1 MEFWIIGVMGPNNPL
16 PQLSNNP
23 AIHRSTNPS
32 ILLSKRF
39 MLRVLTYHRV
49 ANLQDSPAL
58 HPQIISATP
67 KNFEKQMRLVAQKYQ
82 AVSMAQMLEAIAKK
96 KSLPP
101 RAVLITF
108 DDAYY
113 DFGVAWSILRSLK
126 LTATLFVP
134 TAYPDHPERAF
145 WWDRLYRAMMN
156 SSYRELK
163 LAPFG
168 VLPLADAKMQA
179 ESLKRVQNHIKNI
192 SHHDATALVNEVCEK
207 LGSKPLV
214 QKSVLSWKE
223 LRQLAKEG
231 VTMCAH
237 TQTHPIMTQLT
248 PEDLRREVVGAQ
260 DDLKREIGE
269 TLPIFCYPS
278 GSHDDA
284 VVKVL
289 REESFT
295 VAFTTMKGQNDLR
308 TTDLLRLRRT
318 NMTRRTSLPIFRA
331 KLWRWGADVDRWRQK
346 RKQKS

>member
-1 MEFWIIGVMGPNNPL
+1 
-16 PQLSNNP
+16 
-23 AIHRSTNPS
+23 
-32 ILLSKRF
+32 

-49 ANLQDSPAL
+49 ANLNDAPTL

-67 KNFEKQMRLVAQKYQ
+67 ANFEKQMRLVAVKYQ
-82 AVSMAQMLEAIAKK
+82 AVSMPQVLETIAKK
-96 KSLPP
+96 TSLPP
-101 RAVLITF
+101 RAILITF
-108 DDAYY
+108 DDAYF
-113 DFGVAWSILRSLK
+113 DFGTAWSILKSLK
-126 LTATLFVP
+126 MTATLFVP

-156 SSYRELK
+156 SSRRELRS
-163 LAPFG
+163 APLG
-168 VLPLADAKMQA
+168 VLPLADAKMRA

-192 SHHDATALVNEVCEK
+192 SHRDATALVDEVCEK
-207 LGSKPLV
+207 LDSKPLV

-248 PEDLRREVVGAQ
+248 SEDLRREVVGSQ
-260 DDLKREIGE
+260 DDLKREVGA

-289 REESFT
+289 REEKFT

-308 TTDLLRLRRT
+308 TADLLRLRRT
-318 NMTRRTSLPIFRA
+318 NMTRRTSLPIFRV
-331 KLWRWGADVDRWRQK
+331 KLLRWGSYVDRWRQK
-346 RKQKS
+346 RKQRRKE

>member
-1 MEFWIIGVMGPNNPL
+1 
-16 PQLSNNP
+16 
-23 AIHRSTNPS
+23 
-32 ILLSKRF
+32 

-67 KNFEKQMRLVAQKYQ
+67 ANFEKQMRLVVKKYHV
-82 AVSMAQMLEAIAKK
+82 VSMPQVLEAIAKK

-113 DFGVAWSILRSLK
+113 DFDVAWSILRSLK
-126 LTATLFVP
+126 MTATLFVP

-145 WWDRLYRAMMN
+145 WWDRLYWAVMN
-156 SSYRELK
+156 TSRHELSVK
-163 LAPFG
+163 PLN
-168 VLPLADAKMQA
+168 VLSLTDGEMRQQ
-179 ESLKRVQNHIKNI
+179 SLKRLQDHVKTIPHREAAAFV
-192 SHHDATALVNEVCEK
+192 DEVCDQ

-214 QKSVLSWKE
+214 QKSVLSWEE

-237 TQTHPIMTQLT
+237 TQTHPIMTQLS
-248 PEDLRREVVGAQ
+248 PEDLRREVVGSQ

-284 VVKVL
+284 VVNVL
-289 REESFT
+289 RKENFT
-295 VAFTTMKGQNDLR
+295 VAFTTMKGQNDLC
-308 TTDLLRLRRT
+308 TADLLRLRRT
-318 NMTRRTSLPIFRA
+318 NMTRRTSLPIFRV
-331 KLWRWGADVDRWRQK
+331 KLMRWGSYMDRWRQK
-346 RKQKS
+346 RKQSKK